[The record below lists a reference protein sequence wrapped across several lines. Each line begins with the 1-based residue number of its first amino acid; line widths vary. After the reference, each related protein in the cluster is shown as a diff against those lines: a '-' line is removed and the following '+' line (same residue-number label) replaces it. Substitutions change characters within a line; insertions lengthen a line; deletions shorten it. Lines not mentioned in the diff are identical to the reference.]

1 MEIAMSISNDV
12 LNGLT
17 VDQAAAA
24 ALSGAVLVL
33 AGAGTGKTKTLTAG
47 VAHRITTRR
56 IPASRILAVT
66 FTNKSAA
73 EMLAR
78 IRAGVG
84 DGGAPSW
91 IGTFHG
97 LGARQLRIE
106 PEVAGLRP
114 GFDIM
119 DADDSRRI
127 IKRVMK
133 GMNLNAADDDVSIGR
148 DPLKLM
154 CNRISAFKDAL
165 VIPSEAAAHM
175 EAQIA
180 NANGA
185 DLRVD
190 PHHLRMAA
198 RVYVEYQRVLRD
210 ANAADFGDLLLWP
223 VRAMQANRDY
233 WDRWA
238 GRFDAVLADEYQ
250 DVNQAQYSWLR
261 LLAASH
267 GELFAVG
274 DDDQSIYSWRGADIR
289 YIRRFTRDFPNAT
302 QVRLEENFRS
312 TGHILSAANAVI
324 AQDRGRL
331 GKTLYTRKPH
341 GDPIEVVRFRNAEA
355 EAIGIVAE
363 IQRRHAEGSNWQD
376 MAILYRSNA
385 LSRGFEENLM
395 RGRVPYVLVGD
406 VGFYQRAEIKDALAL
421 LRLSAAPDS
430 SQGDEAF
437 RRIINVPPRGFGPR
451 SMDAVEQEAAWRQVS
466 LLQALETAEL
476 PPKARGAGLAFAD
489 AVRRVGRDRAATVAD
504 QISLLLDATG
514 SHAMLRESKAET
526 TEDKLANIQELIGLA
541 GGFHSA
547 RDLLDH
553 AALSTSGPHDES
565 ADRVRLMTMHKGKG
579 LEFLHVFLPAWEAGT
594 FPPNYGDI
602 AEERRLGYVAI
613 TRGMRRVTI
622 THCEFRRGYTSP
634 SSFIEDL
641 PAANR
646 VKGWLRGQAGPV
658 ENARASPRPSS
669 TSTSVLEDRHQAV
682 GR

>member
-1 MEIAMSISNDV
+1 MSTSSDV
-12 LNGLT
+12 LAGLT
-17 VDQAAAA
+17 VDQATAA
-24 ALSGAVLVL
+24 ALTGPVLVL

-47 VAHRITTRR
+47 VAHRITARS

-66 FTNKSAA
+66 FTNKAAA

-78 IRAGVG
+78 IRAGLG

-165 VIPSEAAAHM
+165 VIPSEAATHV

-185 DLRVD
+185 DLRID

-223 VRAMQANRDY
+223 VRAMRANRDY
-233 WDRWA
+233 LDRWA

-331 GKTLYTRKPH
+331 GKTLYTRKPS

-363 IQRRHAEGSNWQD
+363 IQRRHAEGLSWQD

-385 LSRGFEENLM
+385 LE
-395 RGRVPYVLVGD
+395 
-406 VGFYQRAEIKDALAL
+406 
-421 LRLSAAPDS
+421 
-430 SQGDEAF
+430 
-437 RRIINVPPRGFGPR
+437 
-451 SMDAVEQEAAWRQVS
+451 
-466 LLQALETAEL
+466 
-476 PPKARGAGLAFAD
+476 
-489 AVRRVGRDRAATVAD
+489 
-504 QISLLLDATG
+504 
-514 SHAMLRESKAET
+514 
-526 TEDKLANIQELIGLA
+526 
-541 GGFHSA
+541 
-547 RDLLDH
+547 
-553 AALSTSGPHDES
+553 LSTGCGFRWES
-565 ADRVRLMTMHKGKG
+565 AG
-579 LEFLHVFLPAWEAGT
+579 
-594 FPPNYGDI
+594 
-602 AEERRLGYVAI
+602 VAI
-613 TRGMRRVTI
+613 V
-622 THCEFRRGYTSP
+622 
-634 SSFIEDL
+634 
-641 PAANR
+641 
-646 VKGWLRGQAGPV
+646 V
-658 ENARASPRPSS
+658 
-669 TSTSVLEDRHQAV
+669 
-682 GR
+682 

>member
-1 MEIAMSISNDV
+1 MSTSSDV

-17 VDQAAAA
+17 VDQATAA
-24 ALSGAVLVL
+24 ALPGAVLVL

-47 VAHRITTRR
+47 VAHRIAARG

-66 FTNKSAA
+66 FTNKAAA
-73 EMLAR
+73 EMLSR
-78 IRAGVG
+78 IRANLG
-84 DGGAPSW
+84 DSAAPSW
-91 IGTFHG
+91 VGTFHG

-106 PEVAGLRP
+106 PEVADLRP

-119 DADDSRRI
+119 DADDSRRV

-154 CNRISAFKDAL
+154 CNRISGFKDVL
-165 VIPSEAAAHM
+165 VIPSEATSHV
-175 EAQIA
+175 EARIA
-180 NANGA
+180 EANNAG
-185 DLRVD
+185 LPVD
-190 PHHLRMAA
+190 PQHLRMAA

-223 VRAMQANRDY
+223 VCAMQANRDY
-233 WDRWA
+233 LGRWA

-261 LLAASH
+261 LLASPH
-267 GELFAVG
+267 RELFAVG

-289 YIRRFTRDFPNAT
+289 YIRRFAHDFPNAM

-312 TGHILSAANAVI
+312 TGHILAGANAVI

-331 GKTLYTRKPH
+331 GKTLYTRKPS
-341 GDPIEVVRFRNAEA
+341 GDRIEVVRFRNAEA

-363 IQRRHAEGSNWQD
+363 IQRRHAEGASWRD

-385 LSRGFEENLM
+385 LSRGFEESLM
-395 RGRVPYVLVGD
+395 RGRIPYVLVGD

-421 LRLSAAPDS
+421 LRLSVTPDS
-430 SQGDEAF
+430 TQGDEAF
-437 RRIINVPPRGFGPR
+437 RRVINVLARGFGPKA
-451 SMDAVEQEAAWRQVS
+451 MDAIEQEAAWRQVS

-476 PPKARGAGLAFAD
+476 APKARSAGLAFAD
-489 AVRRVGRDRAATVAD
+489 AVHSVGRDRAATVAD

-514 SHAMLRESKAET
+514 YRAMLRESKAET
-526 TEDKLANIQELIGLA
+526 TEDKLENIQELIGLA
-541 GGFHSA
+541 GDFHTA

-553 AALSTSGPHDES
+553 AALSTSGPQDES

-579 LEFLHVFLPAWEAGT
+579 LEFPHVFLPAWEAGT
-594 FPPNYGDI
+594 FPPDYGEI
-602 AEERRLGYVAI
+602 SEERRLGYVAI

-622 THCEFRRGYTSP
+622 TYCEFRRGYTVP
-634 SSFIEDL
+634 SSFIDDL
-641 PAANR
+641 PAENR
-646 VKGWLRGQAGPV
+646 VLGWLRGRVDPFDRGSQP
-658 ENARASPRPSS
+658 PRPSHVSIS
-669 TSTSVLEDRHQAV
+669 TLPEWR
-682 GR
+682 

>member
-84 DGGAPSW
+84 DGGVPSW

-165 VIPSEAAAHM
+165 LIPSEAAAHV

-233 WDRWA
+233 LDRWA
-238 GRFDAVLADEYQ
+238 GRFDAVLAD
-250 DVNQAQYSWLR
+250 DV
-261 LLAASH
+261 
-267 GELFAVG
+267 
-274 DDDQSIYSWRGADIR
+274 
-289 YIRRFTRDFPNAT
+289 
-302 QVRLEENFRS
+302 
-312 TGHILSAANAVI
+312 
-324 AQDRGRL
+324 
-331 GKTLYTRKPH
+331 
-341 GDPIEVVRFRNAEA
+341 
-355 EAIGIVAE
+355 
-363 IQRRHAEGSNWQD
+363 
-376 MAILYRSNA
+376 A
-385 LSRGFEENLM
+385 L
-395 RGRVPYVLVGD
+395 
-406 VGFYQRAEIKDALAL
+406 
-421 LRLSAAPDS
+421 
-430 SQGDEAF
+430 
-437 RRIINVPPRGFGPR
+437 
-451 SMDAVEQEAAWRQVS
+451 
-466 LLQALETAEL
+466 
-476 PPKARGAGLAFAD
+476 
-489 AVRRVGRDRAATVAD
+489 
-504 QISLLLDATG
+504 
-514 SHAMLRESKAET
+514 
-526 TEDKLANIQELIGLA
+526 
-541 GGFHSA
+541 
-547 RDLLDH
+547 
-553 AALSTSGPHDES
+553 
-565 ADRVRLMTMHKGKG
+565 
-579 LEFLHVFLPAWEAGT
+579 
-594 FPPNYGDI
+594 
-602 AEERRLGYVAI
+602 
-613 TRGMRRVTI
+613 
-622 THCEFRRGYTSP
+622 
-634 SSFIEDL
+634 
-641 PAANR
+641 
-646 VKGWLRGQAGPV
+646 
-658 ENARASPRPSS
+658 
-669 TSTSVLEDRHQAV
+669 
-682 GR
+682 

>member
-1 MEIAMSISNDV
+1 MSTSNNA
-12 LNGLT
+12 LAGLT
-17 VDQAAAA
+17 VDQATAA

-47 VAHRITTRR
+47 VAHRIAARG
-56 IPASRILAVT
+56 IAASRILAVT
-66 FTNKSAA
+66 FTNKAAA
-73 EMLAR
+73 EMRSR
-78 IRAGVG
+78 IRAALG
-84 DGGAPSW
+84 DGAAPGW

-119 DADDSRRI
+119 DADDSRRM

-133 GMNLNAADDDVSIGR
+133 GMNLNSADDGAAIGR
-148 DPLKLM
+148 DPLKAM

-165 VIPSEAAAHM
+165 VIPGEAAAHV

-180 NANGA
+180 RANGA

-198 RVYVEYQRVLRD
+198 RVYVEYQRVLHD
-210 ANAADFGDLLLWP
+210 ANASDFGDLLLWP

-233 WDRWA
+233 RDRWA

-261 LLAASH
+261 LLAAGH

-274 DDDQSIYSWRGADIR
+274 DDDQAVYSWRGADIR
-289 YIRRFTRDFPNAT
+289 YIRRFTKDFPNAT
-302 QVRLEENFRS
+302 EVRLEENFRS
-312 TGHILSAANAVI
+312 TGHILSSANAVI

-331 GKTLYTRKPH
+331 GKTLYTRKPP

-355 EAIGIVAE
+355 EALGIVAE
-363 IQRRHAEGSNWQD
+363 IQRRHAEGSSWQD

-385 LSRGFEENLM
+385 LSRGFEESLM
-395 RGRVPYVLVGD
+395 RGRIPYVLVGD

-421 LRLSAAPDS
+421 LRLSATPDS
-430 SQGDEAF
+430 PQGDEAL
-437 RRIINVPPRGFGPR
+437 RRVINVPPRGFGPKA
-451 SMDAVEQEAAWRQVS
+451 MDALEQEAAWRQAS

-489 AVRRVGRDRAATVAD
+489 AVRGVGRDRAATVAD

-514 SHAMLRESKAET
+514 YRAMLRESKAET
-526 TEDKLANIQELIGLA
+526 TEDKLENIQELIGLA
-541 GGFHSA
+541 GGFHTA
-547 RDLLDH
+547 RELLDH
-553 AALSTSGPHDES
+553 AALSTSGPQDES

-579 LEFLHVFLPAWEAGT
+579 LEFPHVFLPAWEAGT
-594 FPPNYGDI
+594 FPPDYGEI
-602 AEERRLGYVAI
+602 SEERRLGYVAI

-646 VKGWLRGQAGPV
+646 VKGWLRVHQGP
-658 ENARASPRPSS
+658 ASNTRTVLRPSS
-669 TSTSVLEDRHQAV
+669 TLGPEDRHQAA

>member
-1 MEIAMSISNDV
+1 MSTSNDV
-12 LNGLT
+12 LAGLT
-17 VDQAAAA
+17 ADQATAA

-47 VAHRITTRR
+47 VAHRIAARG

-66 FTNKSAA
+66 FTNKAAA
-73 EMLAR
+73 EMRSR
-78 IRAGVG
+78 IRAGLG
-84 DGGAPSW
+84 DGAAPGW

-119 DADDSRRI
+119 DADDSRRM

-133 GMNLNAADDDVSIGR
+133 GMNLNSADEDAAIGR
-148 DPLKLM
+148 DPLKAM
-154 CNRISAFKDAL
+154 CNRISAFKDSL
-165 VIPSEAAAHM
+165 VLPGEAAAHV

-180 NANGA
+180 RANGA

-198 RVYVEYQRVLRD
+198 RVYVEYQRVLND
-210 ANAADFGDLLLWP
+210 ANAGDFGDLLLWP

-233 WDRWA
+233 LDRCA

-250 DVNQAQYSWLR
+250 DVNQAQYSLLR
-261 LLAASH
+261 LLAAGH

-274 DDDQSIYSWRGADIR
+274 DDDQAVYSWRGADIR
-289 YIRRFTRDFPNAT
+289 YIRRFTKDFPNAT
-302 QVRLEENFRS
+302 EVRLEENFRS
-312 TGHILSAANAVI
+312 TGHILSSANAVI

-331 GKTLYTRKPH
+331 GKTLYTRKSP
-341 GDPIEVVRFRNAEA
+341 GDPIEVVRFPNAEA
-355 EAIGIVAE
+355 EAMGIVAE
-363 IQRRHAEGSNWQD
+363 IQRRHAEGSSWQD
-376 MAILYRSNA
+376 MAILYRNNA
-385 LSRGFEENLM
+385 LSRGFEESLM
-395 RGRVPYVLVGD
+395 RGRIPYVLVGD
-406 VGFYQRAEIKDALAL
+406 VAYYQRAEIKDVLAL
-421 LRLSAAPDS
+421 LRLSATPDS
-430 SQGDEAF
+430 PQGDEAL
-437 RRIINVPPRGFGPR
+437 RRVINVPPRGFG
-451 SMDAVEQEAAWRQVS
+451 SKAMDALEQEAAWRQVS

-489 AVRRVGRDRAATVAD
+489 AVRGVGRDRAATVAD

-514 SHAMLRESKAET
+514 YRAMLRESKAET
-526 TEDKLANIQELIGLA
+526 TEDKLENIQELIGLA
-541 GGFHSA
+541 GGFHTA
-547 RDLLDH
+547 RELLDH
-553 AALSTSGPHDES
+553 AALSTSGPQDES

-579 LEFLHVFLPAWEAGT
+579 LEFPHVFLPAWEAGT
-594 FPPNYGDI
+594 FPPDYGDI
-602 AEERRLGYVAI
+602 SKERRLGYVAI

-622 THCEFRRGYTSP
+622 THCEFRRGYISP

-641 PAANR
+641 PAASR
-646 VKGWLRGQAGPV
+646 VKGWLRGHQGPV
-658 ENARASPRPSS
+658 SNARTVPRPSS
-669 TSTSVLEDRHQAV
+669 TLGPEDRHQAA